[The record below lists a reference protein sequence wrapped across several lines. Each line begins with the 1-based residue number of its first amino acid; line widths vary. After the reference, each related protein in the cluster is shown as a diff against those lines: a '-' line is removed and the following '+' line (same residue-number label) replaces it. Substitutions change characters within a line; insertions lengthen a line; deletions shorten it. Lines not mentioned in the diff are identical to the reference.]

1 MELNV
6 EKHRYEGEGKLK
18 LKHHGTEP
26 KDRMKEEEALPIIAE
41 NVRAMAEMQEKLY
54 ASSSHALLIVFQAMD
69 AAGKDGTLRR
79 LLSGIN
85 PQGCVISNFKKPT
98 PEEISHDFLWRVA
111 KKLPAK
117 GMIGL
122 FNRSHYEEVL
132 VCKVHPEY
140 VVYQG
145 IPGKNTVESLDKD
158 FWEGRYEAIREWEQH
173 LANSGTRILKFFL
186 NVSKDEQKKRL
197 LKRMDRPDKHWK
209 FNLGDVKERAYWS
222 AYMNAYEEAID
233 ETARPHAPWFII
245 PADDKDYMRAAVTT
259 IVRQEMEKL
268 NLDYPS
274 TAPNI
279 AEEIAE
285 GRRML
290 DAETND

>member
-6 EKHRYEGEGKLK
+6 EKHRYEGEGKFK
-18 LKHHGTEP
+18 LKHHDTEP

-85 PQGCVISNFKKPT
+85 PQGCMISNFKKPT

-145 IPGKNTVESLDKD
+145 IPGKDTVESLDKD

-209 FNLGDVKERAYWS
+209 FNLGDIKERAHWP
-222 AYMNAYEEAID
+222 AYMDAYEEAID

-268 NLDYPS
+268 NLDYPA